1 MSDKI
6 ERTIRKLEREI
17 LLQHIYE
24 DVYTRLKR
32 KDQRSVR
39 AVAKDGEVELIS
51 SDKKALEHVQG
62 ELMKDGTL
70 ISTTELQ
77 PVTED
82 QIVAA
87 LQPSEREATGRL
99 LGTGKKP
106 RAKKAKAG

>member
-1 MSDKI
+1 MSKA
-6 ERTIRKLEREI
+6 LERRIQKVEREL

-32 KDQRSVR
+32 KEQRSVR

-77 PVTED
+77 PLTEE
-82 QIVAA
+82 QIVTA
-87 LQPSEREATGRL
+87 LQPHERAAAAPL
-99 LGTGKKP
+99 LGDGQTTKRR
-106 RAKKAKAG
+106 RAKR